1 MNKKLLN
8 KTTRNFLAF
17 SVLILIVMAP
27 VFYLISHKMYVIETD
42 ETLQMHKK
50 DFLLNYNNKFTKADI
65 AVWNKYNPDI
75 KILPSKGIARDT
87 IFQYL
92 KFDKWESE
100 YLPFRELWSPI
111 TIEGE
116 KYTYVESINLVE
128 MEGMVWSVAVMFLL
142 TIALLLVGI
151 IWMSKISA
159 KILWKPFYDTLNQIR
174 NFEIDKNKPPQFI
187 PTNIEEFDTLNKS
200 IDRLIEKNTAIYKNQ
215 REFIE
220 NAAHELQTPLAL
232 FQAKIDTM
240 FQLPDISK
248 EHSLVLASLNNDVS
262 RLNRLNKN
270 LLLLSK
276 IENGDTLEKQP
287 LILNDY
293 IKKHLEFFSEQAK
306 AKNLTIIT
314 EFSEILTIES
324 NSGFAEVLINNLF
337 LNAIRH
343 NNKEGKII
351 IVITRESLTFSNTGQ
366 GHALAMDKLF
376 NRFSKS
382 NPSSKGN
389 GLGLAI
395 IKKIADLN
403 QWKVIYSFHDDL
415 HEFNIIF

>member
-1 MNKKLLN
+1 MNKKLLH
-8 KTTRNFLAF
+8 KTTNNFLVF
-17 SVLILIVMAP
+17 SILLLVIMAP
-27 VFYLISHKMYVIETD
+27 VFYLSSHKLYVIETD
-42 ETLQMHKK
+42 ETLQMHKEE
-50 DFLLNYNNKFTKADI
+50 FLQYYKNRFTATDI
-65 AVWNKYNPDI
+65 AEWNKYNQKV
-75 KILPSKGIARDT
+75 KIVPFKGILKDT
-87 IFQYL
+87 IFDYV
-92 KFDKWESE
+92 KYDKTEGE
-100 YLPFRELWSPI
+100 YLPFRELWAPI
-111 TIEGE
+111 TIGNQQ
-116 KYTYVESINLVE
+116 YTYTENINLVE
-128 MEGMVWSVAVMFLL
+128 MEGMVWSVAVLFLL
-142 TIALLLVGI
+142 IIAILLIGI
-151 IWMSKISA
+151 IWISKISA
-159 KILWKPFYDTLNQIR
+159 ARLWKPFYDTLNQIR

-276 IENGDTLEKQP
+276 IENGDALEKQP

-293 IKKHLEFFSEQAK
+293 ISKHLAFFSEQAK
-306 AKNLTIIT
+306 AKNITIIT
-314 EFSEILTIES
+314 EFPEILTIES

-343 NNKEGKII
+343 NNKNGKII
-351 IVITRESLTFSNTGQ
+351 ITITGQSLTFLNTGQ
-366 GHALAMDKLF
+366 EHALAMDKLF

-403 QWKVIYSFHDDL
+403 QWDVIYSFRDNL
-415 HEFNIIF
+415 HEFCIKF

>member
-1 MNKKLLN
+1 MNKKLLD
-8 KTTRNFLAF
+8 KTTRNFLVI

-27 VFYLISHKMYVIETD
+27 VFYLISHTMYVIETD
-42 ETLQMHKK
+42 ETLQMHKE
-50 DFLLNYNNKFTKADI
+50 DFLENYNGKFKKADI
-65 AVWNKYNPDI
+65 AVWNKYNKSI
-75 KILPSKGIARDT
+75 KIVPSKGIVKDT
-87 IFQYL
+87 IFQYI

-111 TIEGE
+111 TIEG
-116 KYTYVESINLVE
+116 KPYTYVESINLVE
-128 MEGMVWSVAVMFLL
+128 MEGMVWSVAIMFLL
-142 TIALLLVGI
+142 TITLLLIGI

-174 NFEIDKNKPPQFI
+174 DFEIDKNKQPQFL

-200 IDRLIEKNTAIYKNQ
+200 IDRLIEKNTAIYQTQ

-248 EHSLVLASLNNDVS
+248 EQSLILGSLNNDVS

-276 IENGDTLEKQP
+276 IENINAFDKQP
-287 LILNDY
+287 LVLNDY
-293 IKKHLEFFSEQAK
+293 IKKHLDFFSEQAK
-306 AKNLTIIT
+306 AKSLSIVV
-314 EFSEILTIES
+314 EFSQVLQIEADQ
-324 NSGFAEVLINNLF
+324 GLAEVLINNLF

-343 NNKEGKII
+343 NNKDGKII
-351 IVITRESLTFSNTGQ
+351 ITISDNSLSFMNTGD
-366 GHALAMDKLF
+366 GNALVMEKMF

-403 QWKVIYSFHDDL
+403 GWQISYTFLDNL
-415 HEFNIIF
+415 HCFTVKF